1 MNLGQSLLTTAALI
15 IITLVVISANRLIL
29 ESQQDELMGEA
40 YHMASEIANSMLM
53 EASKKVFDPNPWY
66 SGYSASD
73 CFTPVYM
80 LGPNSTEQAAV
91 PLPDRYPFKSIA
103 GYSDFDDYNL
113 YTRVVDTPLITGFQ
127 VRDSV
132 FYVSSGNADVPNGYP
147 TALKKMIVTVTH
159 SLYLPKP
166 LQFSTVKCY

>member
-1 MNLGQSLLTTAALI
+1 MSLGQSILTTAALI

-40 YHMASEIANSMLM
+40 YHLASEIANSMLT
-53 EASKKVFDPNPWY
+53 EASQKMFDPNPWY
-66 SGYSASD
+66 SWNSASES
-73 CFTPVYM
+73 FTPVYM
-80 LGPNSTEQAAV
+80 LGPNSSEMAAV

-103 GYSDFDDYNL
+103 GYNDFDDYHL
-113 YTRVVDTPLITGFQ
+113 YTRVVDTPIITGFQ

-132 FYVSSGNADVPNGYP
+132 FYISSSNPDTPYGYP

-166 LQFSTVKCY
+166 LLFSTVKSY